1 MPREEQPL
9 IGVVAVWDDPEAQ
22 RRRLLSKLLQ
32 EAIFIMRETAAEFRQ
47 ARELL
52 ENLTF
57 ADHDLSPAE
66 VALRELLKK
75 LVIDYDDR
83 MHPLPKIEPR
93 KLVKSLLEQRALK
106 QRDLIPI
113 LGASGTVSDILSGKR
128 SISKSQAKKLAG
140 FFRISAEYFI

>member
-1 MPREEQPL
+1 M
-9 IGVVAVWDDPEAQ
+9 
-22 RRRLLSKLLQ
+22 
-32 EAIFIMRETAAEFRQ
+32 
-47 ARELL
+47 L

-66 VALRELLKK
+66 LALRELLKK
-75 LVIDYDDR
+75 LVIDYDNR

-113 LGASGTVSDILSGKR
+113 LGRQRHGLRYPLRQTLDQQVS
-128 SISKSQAKKLAG
+128 SQEVSRVFSYIGGVLHLAAAG
-140 FFRISAEYFI
+140 RPGSHA

>member
-1 MPREEQPL
+1 MRTINPAAYGQ
-9 IGVVAVWDDPEAQ
+9 
-22 RRRLLSKLLQ
+22 LL
-32 EAIFIMRETAAEFRQ
+32 AAEFRQ

-66 VALRELLKK
+66 LALRELLKK
-75 LVIDYDDR
+75 LVIDYDNR

>member
-1 MPREEQPL
+1 MGMTTINPAEYGQLLAKAQPKV
-9 IGVVAVWDDPEAQ
+9 IG
-22 RRRLLSKLLQ
+22 
-32 EAIFIMRETAAEFRQ
+32 TAAEFRQ

-66 VALRELLKK
+66 LALRELLKK

-83 MHPLPKIEPR
+83 MHPLPEVEPR
-93 KLVKSLLEQRALK
+93 KLVKSLLEQRGLK